1 MEQNRPVATGNLKIS
16 EEVVSTI
23 AKQVITETEG
33 VYSLAPQPVSL
44 KDTVLKAGIQKPV
57 KITLNSDVAV
67 IDIGVILKMGYKVK
81 DIAEK
86 IQNDIKEE
94 VQNMTGITVSAVNIY
109 VADATNKS
117 KYACLTPNGVRLMAC
132 LEGLLTDKI
141 GF

>member
-1 MEQNRPVATGNLKIS
+1 MYFIYDGGAVIEQNRPVATGNLKIS

-117 KYACLTPNGVRLMAC
+117 K
-132 LEGLLTDKI
+132 
-141 GF
+141 

>member
-94 VQNMTGITVSAVNIY
+94 VQNMTGIIVSAVNIY

-117 KYACLTPNGVRLMAC
+117 K
-132 LEGLLTDKI
+132 
-141 GF
+141 

>member
-23 AKQVITETEG
+23 AKQVIADIEG
-33 VYSLAPQPVSL
+33 VYSLASQPVPI
-44 KDTVLKAGIQKPV
+44 KDAVLKAGLQKPV
-57 KITLNSDVAV
+57 KITLNGDVAV
-67 IDIGVILKMGYKVK
+67 IDIGVVLKMGYKVK

-109 VADATNKS
+109 VADATNKN
-117 KYACLTPNGVRLMAC
+117 K
-132 LEGLLTDKI
+132 
-141 GF
+141 

>member
-23 AKQVITETEG
+23 AKQVIAETEG

-57 KITLNSDVAV
+57 RITLNSDVAV

-94 VQNMTGITVSAVNIY
+94 VQNMTGITVSAVNVY

-117 KYACLTPNGVRLMAC
+117 K
-132 LEGLLTDKI
+132 
-141 GF
+141 

>member
-1 MEQNRPVATGNLKIS
+1 MYFIYDGGAVMEQNRPVATGNLKIS

-44 KDTVLKAGIQKPV
+44 KDTVLKAWIQKPL

-117 KYACLTPNGVRLMAC
+117 K
-132 LEGLLTDKI
+132 
-141 GF
+141 

>member
-67 IDIGVILKMGYKVK
+67 IDIGVILKMPVIVGAMEYPK

-117 KYACLTPNGVRLMAC
+117 K
-132 LEGLLTDKI
+132 
-141 GF
+141 